1 MSHINRLR
9 EYNFTS
15 KRRGLETFLCE
26 ISMDGSND
34 LKFILYGLISVA
46 DKNTMKDIIMQQNN
60 FIEEMTIV
68 TVQGINHKN

>member
-1 MSHINRLR
+1 
-9 EYNFTS
+9 
-15 KRRGLETFLCE
+15 
-26 ISMDGSND
+26 MDGSND